1 MISIK
6 RIVHDFVIKYI
17 SLCLIC
23 VLLCPIKLNSTHTVS
38 QLHAFYV
45 QPTFSNGKT
54 VV

>member
-17 SLCLIC
+17 SLIC